1 MGDSSVLRMR
11 KGARVRLFV
20 SGGVVSPSRGVT
32 GRVARKLKVFRTA
45 AGFHDAYVAAPSQKV
60 ALAAWGASANLFAR
74 GAAEEVTDPALME
87 EPLAHPGAVIKRS
100 RGSAAEQ
107 FAALPVDKP
116 KPKRSAKTR
125 TAEAEP
131 VVQAAS
137 KPSRD
142 ALDAAREAVDAAER
156 DWRKVQR
163 DLAARQAALDRERRD
178 ATERHE
184 RVLGELERAHRRAQ
198 EEYDAGLAAWREA
211 R

>member
-1 MGDSSVLRMR
+1 MR

-20 SGGVVSPSRGVT
+20 AGGVVARNRGVM

-45 AGFHDAYVAAPSQKV
+45 AGFHDAYVAAPSQKA

-74 GAAEEVTDPALME
+74 GAAEEVTDPALTK
-87 EPLAHPGAVIKRS
+87 EPLAHPGEVIKRS

-107 FAALPVDKP
+107 FAALPADRP
-116 KPKRSAKTR
+116 KTKRAANTRRAK
-125 TAEAEP
+125 AEP
-131 VVQAAS
+131 VAKPAP

-142 ALDAAREAVDAAER
+142 ALDAALDAVDAAER
-156 DWRKVQR
+156 DWREVQR
-163 DLAARQAALDRERRD
+163 ELAARQTALDRERRD
-178 ATERHE
+178 ATERHD
-184 RVLGELERAHRRAQ
+184 RALADLERARRRAQ

>member
-1 MGDSSVLRMR
+1 M
-11 KGARVRLFV
+11 
-20 SGGVVSPSRGVT
+20 
-32 GRVARKLKVFRTA
+32 ARKLKVFRTA
-45 AGFHDAYVAAPSQKV
+45 AGFHDAYVAAPSRKA
-60 ALAAWGASANLFAR
+60 ALAAWGAERDLFAR
-74 GAAEEVTDPALME
+74 GAAEEATDAALMA

-107 FAALPVDKP
+107 FAALPADAPKRKRGAKARTATANSPP
-116 KPKRSAKTR
+116 KPA
-125 TAEAEP
+125 P
-131 VVQAAS
+131 

-142 ALDAAREAVDAAER
+142 ALEAAQDAVDAAER

-163 DLAARQAALDRERRD
+163 ELSARQAALDRERRD

-184 RVLGELERAHRRAQ
+184 QALADLERTRRRAQ